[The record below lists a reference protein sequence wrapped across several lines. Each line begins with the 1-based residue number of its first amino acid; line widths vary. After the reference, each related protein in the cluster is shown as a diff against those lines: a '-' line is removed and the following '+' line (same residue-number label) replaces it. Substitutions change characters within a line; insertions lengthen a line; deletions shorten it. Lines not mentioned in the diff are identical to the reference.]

1 MTQKTTAPGPIGK
14 LRLLAIM
21 AAVIVID
28 QISKWLITEFVIRTA
43 QGGEPLGLLRWML
56 DAPERLGPASIEV
69 LPFYNL
75 VMVWNEGV
83 SFGVFNSGDM
93 HALMPLILSGFALA
107 LSFAFMLWMF
117 STKDRL
123 TALSLALIV
132 GGALGNV
139 IDRLRFGAVIDFLDF
154 HVAGYH
160 WPAFNFADSCIVL
173 GVLALIAGSF
183 FFEKKASSA
192 S

>member
-1 MTQKTTAPGPIGK
+1 MAQTLSQKIAS
-14 LRLLAIM
+14 LLIVFT
-21 AAVIVID
+21 VIVLD
-28 QISKWLITEFVIRTA
+28 QFSKWMITELVIRTSSGD
-43 QGGEPLGLLRWML
+43 QPINLLSWL
-56 DAPERLGPASIEV
+56 SNAPERLDATQVEV

-75 VMVWNEGV
+75 VMVWNEGI
-83 SFGVFNSGDM
+83 SFGLFNDGQI
-93 HALMPLILSGFALA
+93 HEAMPLILSGFSLL

-154 HVAGYH
+154 HVAGFH
-160 WPAFNFADSCIVL
+160 WPAFNLADSCIVL
-173 GVLALIAGSF
+173 GVAALVLGSL
-183 FFEKKASSA
+183 FFEKKTSA
-192 S
+192 PS

>member
-1 MTQKTTAPGPIGK
+1 MFGMAQTLTQKFSY
-14 LRLLAIM
+14 LLIIAS
-21 AAVIVID
+21 VIALD
-28 QISKWLITEFVIRTA
+28 QLSKWTITELVIRMSK
-43 QGGEPLGLLRWML
+43 GEKPIDLWSWFMN
-56 DAPERLGPASIEV
+56 APERLGPTSIEV

-83 SFGVFNSGDM
+83 SFGLFNNDQA
-93 HALMPLILSGFALA
+93 HAAMPLILSGFSLV

-139 IDRLRFGAVIDFLDF
+139 IDRLRFGAVIDFLDI
-154 HVAGYH
+154 HVAGFH
-160 WPAFNFADSCIVL
+160 WPAFNLADSCIVL
-173 GVLALIAGSF
+173 GVAALVLGSL
-183 FFEKKASSA
+183 FFEKKTSA
-192 S
+192 PS